1 MSELT
6 KFEQEYKKYKERGFP
21 DKIAAA
27 KAFAHT
33 FADGTPGVWREILVM
48 MSEAE
53 FRRENIIARAPNG
66 FEEEVKELLACTRTI
81 KEMHQYL
88 HCGWFW
94 VEYESNGWYVVHS
107 TNSSLPYTVGEEDI
121 IDGGRTFRFKVAE
134 DIPTI
139 LRSNGD
145 ENAEY
150 EWIGLCFNYCSWL
163 LEVRRSERGLQAI
176 EQLERKIEEKWKE
189 RMEVVSNV

>member
-1 MSELT
+1 MTE
-6 KFEQEYKKYKERGFP
+6 FEEEYRKYKERGFP

-33 FADGTPGVWREILVM
+33 FAAGTPGVWREILEM
-48 MSEAE
+48 ISEAE
-53 FRRENIIARAPNG
+53 TRRQFIILMIPDG

-81 KEMHQYL
+81 KEMHQGIL

-94 VEYESNGWYVVHS
+94 VEYESNGWYVVHT
-107 TNSSLPYTVGEEDI
+107 TNRNLPVCVGEEEYEV
-121 IDGGRTFRFKVAE
+121 IDDDTFKFRVSE

-145 ENAEY
+145 ESAEY

-163 LEVRRSERGLQAI
+163 LEVRRSDRGLKAI
-176 EQLERKIEEKWKE
+176 EDFERSMEEQWQKMIEVLGDE
-189 RMEVVSNV
+189 